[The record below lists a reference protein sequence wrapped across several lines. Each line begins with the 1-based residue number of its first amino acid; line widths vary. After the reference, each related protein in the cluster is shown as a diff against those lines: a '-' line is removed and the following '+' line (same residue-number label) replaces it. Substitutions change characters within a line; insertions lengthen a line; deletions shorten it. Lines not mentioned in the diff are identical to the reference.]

1 MNVRQQTAKLQKAL
15 ITKGKI
21 YRINTHQFYSEEQ
34 DRMIT
39 GYRVTERIT
48 VKNPKGEVKSKEIE
62 RLHTYSPVELLKWFA
77 EEWRNVDEGE
87 SK

>member
-21 YRINTHQFYSEEQ
+21 YRINTNQFYSEEQ

-39 GYRVTERIT
+39 GYRVTEKVA
-48 VKNPKGEVKSKEIE
+48 VKKPNGEIKSKEVE
-62 RLHTYSPVELLKWFA
+62 RLHTSSPVELLQWFA
-77 EEWRNVDEGE
+77 EEWRKANNE
-87 SK
+87 

>member
-21 YRINTHQFYSEEQ
+21 YRINTNQFYSEEQ

-39 GYRVTERIT
+39 GYRVTEKVA
-48 VKNPKGEVKSKEIE
+48 VKKPNGEIKSKEVG
-62 RLHTYSPVELLKWFA
+62 RLHTYSPVELLQWFA
-77 EEWRNVDEGE
+77 EEWRKANNE
-87 SK
+87 

>member
-1 MNVRQQTAKLQKAL
+1 
-15 ITKGKI
+15 
-21 YRINTHQFYSEEQ
+21 
-34 DRMIT
+34 MIT

-62 RLHTYSPVELLKWFA
+62 RLHTYSPAELLKWFA